1 MLTARTTMN
10 YYLVNLSI
18 ADLMITLW
26 CPVQSLVREMSEYNE
41 YALPAVFCKI
51 GVFYTG
57 GSGDVY
63 LVSIQIMLC
72 SAVHGVQ
79 CDDPLRH
86 LLRPLPSRHL
96 PAQNQG
102 HAEEGQVHVMSSW
115 HVIIT
120 RLCDIITSP

>member
-1 MLTARTTMN
+1 MN

-63 LVSIQIMLC
+63 LVSIHYTDN
-72 SAVHGVQ
+72 VVQ
-79 CDDPLRH
+79 CCAWC
-86 LLRPLPSRHL
+86 
-96 PAQNQG
+96 PA
-102 HAEEGQVHVMSSW
+102 
-115 HVIIT
+115 
-120 RLCDIITSP
+120 

>member
-1 MLTARTTMN
+1 MN

-79 CDDPLRH
+79 RDDPLRH

-102 HAEEGQVHVMSSW
+102 HSEEGQVYHVMSSW
-115 HVIIT
+115 HMACHYNKT
-120 RLCDIITSP
+120 MLCDIITSP

>member
-57 GSGDVY
+57 GSGDIC

-79 CDDPLRH
+79 RDDPLRH
-86 LLRPLPSRHL
+86 LLRPLPGRHL
-96 PAQNQG
+96 PAQNQS
-102 HAEEGQVHVMSSW
+102 HSEEGQVHVMSSC
-115 HVIIT
+115 HVIMACHYNKT
-120 RLCDIITSP
+120 M